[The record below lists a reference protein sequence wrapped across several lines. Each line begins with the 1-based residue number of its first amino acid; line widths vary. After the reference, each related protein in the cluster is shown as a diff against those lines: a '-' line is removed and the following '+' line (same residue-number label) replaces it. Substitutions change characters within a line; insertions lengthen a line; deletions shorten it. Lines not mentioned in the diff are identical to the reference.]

1 MATQTYVR
9 EARAPDKFNLLETAT
24 FAEGHPW
31 RLYEAMRK
39 TGPVLRHKGTSDIP
53 DFWVLTNH
61 EDVHAVSHDLAQF
74 SSAEG
79 FNIPIGARRTQPE
92 VANAIGRNILTYDM
106 PDHAEFKRI
115 LMPAFTAV
123 RLKALEERSR
133 AYVEKLL
140 DGLEGRDEIEFV
152 SEVAA
157 LLPIRV
163 LCDLLGIP
171 AEDEA
176 KILDWTNKMVG
187 GADPEVVADPMVSFA
202 AFMEVFAYGKWLV
215 QKRLEEPQG
224 DLMSMVAHA
233 TLQGTPFDD
242 ATRDGMCATLI
253 AAGNETT
260 RNAITASIVLM
271 TEASEQKRLLSENP
285 EIIGTATEEF
295 LRRSTPIYHM
305 MRTAKEDLEIQGA
318 KIAKGEH
325 VAMLYGAANHDPA
338 VFADPYALDLKR
350 ENARKHL
357 AFGTGVHICI
367 GQRVAQM
374 ELKILIPELLRRFPR
389 IEATSEPSYLLSN
402 FVCGIKRL
410 PVSLR

>member
-1 MATQTYVR
+1 MVTQTSVR
-9 EARAPDKFNLLETAT
+9 EARVPDEFNLLETAT
-24 FAEGHPW
+24 FAHGHPW

-39 TGPVLRHKGTSDIP
+39 TGPVLRHQGMNDIP
-53 DFWVLTNH
+53 DFWILTNH
-61 EDVHAVSHDLAQF
+61 EDVHAVSHDQARF

-92 VANAIGRNILTYDM
+92 VANAIGRNILTYDV

-115 LMPAFTAV
+115 LLPAFTPP

-133 AYVEKLL
+133 AYVEALL

-157 LLPIRV
+157 RLPIRV

-171 AEDEA
+171 REDEEQ
-176 KILDWTNKMVG
+176 ILDWTNKMVG
-187 GADPEVVADPMVSFA
+187 ASDPEVAPDPAVSFA

-215 QKRLEEPQG
+215 QKRLEAPQD

-233 TLQGTPFDD
+233 TLRGGPFDD

-271 TEASEQKRLLSENP
+271 TEAPEQKRQLSENP
-285 EIIGTATEEF
+285 EIIRTATEEF
-295 LRRSTPIYHM
+295 LRRATPIYHM
-305 MRTAKEDLEIQGA
+305 MRTAKEDLEIQGT
-318 KIAKGEH
+318 KVSKGEH
-325 VAMLYGAANHDPA
+325 VVMLYGAANHDPA
-338 VFADPYALDLKR
+338 LFDDPYGLDLKR

-357 AFGTGVHICI
+357 AFGTGVHTCI
-367 GQRVAQM
+367 GQRIAQM
-374 ELKILIPELLRRFPR
+374 EMKILIPELLRRFPG
-389 IEATSEPSYLLSN
+389 IEATSAPSYLLSN